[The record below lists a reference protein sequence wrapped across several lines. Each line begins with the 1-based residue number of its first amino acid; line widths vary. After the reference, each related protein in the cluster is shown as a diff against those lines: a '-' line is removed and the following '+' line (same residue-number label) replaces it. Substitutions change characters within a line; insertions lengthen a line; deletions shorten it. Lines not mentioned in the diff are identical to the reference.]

1 MITRGRGGINLKF
14 KSIKTKMA
22 ISFGVLILIICIG
35 LGTVSFIESYNTLAS
50 NATESLLQ
58 MAEQS
63 AKFVE
68 TKVEGQ
74 LDVMEGLAGNY
85 YIKSDTLS
93 IDQKLNIL
101 KDEVKR
107 SGHISMGIGDA
118 SGNVIFTDGV
128 KANLY
133 DRENYK
139 QALQGK
145 SSVSD
150 PVLGKAD
157 NRLVMSYAVPIKEDG
172 KVKGVLIATRDGSE
186 LSKLT
191 SNIKYGKTGT
201 TFMISKNGY
210 TVANK
215 DISLVRKMENVIEK
229 SKNDPSLQE
238 LMKFETYMMEGKSG
252 AAGYTYR
259 DGTKKYIG
267 YAPVKGTNWSL
278 GISVP
283 KAEVMESLTK
293 NEKLEAFTTI
303 MFVLIGVLI
312 AFFITS
318 FIAKPINA
326 ITKHLKIVASGDFTV
341 PVPEKL
347 LKMEDESGILASA
360 VKDMQEIQGNVIRN
374 IIEQSSNV
382 TENMKQI
389 NMEMENL
396 NKSIEEISATTEQL
410 SDTTEKTA
418 ESAEE
423 INDISNTIEK
433 DAESISQKAEHSSE
447 SVLKATN
454 MSEEMKQ
461 KAIKSRESIMSIY
474 KNTKESLENAI
485 KDSKEVSKINELS
498 SAILAIMENTNLLAL
513 NASIEAARAGE
524 AGKGFAVVA
533 DEIRSLSDDSKDTVT
548 RIQEVTKNILEAV
561 ENLSSGA
568 YEILEFIDKKILPDY
583 NEIVVSHEKSS
594 ENFSD
599 ISNMVRDFSNTSYK
613 LLTSVQNVSK
623 LMQEISDSGNE
634 QATGAQNIAGET
646 SQITKMSG
654 HVVELTEKAKEKS
667 DSLANTVSKFKV

>member
-1 MITRGRGGINLKF
+1 MQF

-50 NATESLLQ
+50 NATESLFQ

-74 LDVMEGLAGNY
+74 LDAMEALAGNY
-85 YIKSDTLS
+85 YINGDTLS
-93 IDQKLNIL
+93 TDQKLNIL
-101 KDEVKR
+101 KDEVQR
-107 SGHISMGIGDA
+107 SGHISMGIGDV

-157 NRLVMSYAVPIKEDG
+157 NRLVMSYAVPIKDGG

-191 SNIKYGKTGT
+191 QNIKYGKTGT
-201 TFMISKNGY
+201 TFMISRSGH
-210 TVANK
+210 TVANN

-229 SKNDPSLQE
+229 SKSDPSLQE
-238 LMKFETYMMEGKSG
+238 LMKFEGYMMEGKSG
-252 AAGYTYR
+252 AAGYAYR

-283 KAEVMESLTK
+283 KSEVMESLTK
-293 NEKLEAFTTI
+293 NEVLETVTTI
-303 MFVLIGVLI
+303 IFVLIGVLI

-318 FIAKPINA
+318 LIAKPINA

-347 LKMEDESGILASA
+347 LKMEDESGILATA
-360 VKDMQEIQGNVIRN
+360 VKDMQENQGNIIKN

-423 INDISNTIEK
+423 INDISKTIEK
-433 DAESISQKAEHSSE
+433 NAESISQKAEYSSE
-447 SVLKATN
+447 SVSKASN

-461 KAIKSRESIMSIY
+461 KAIRSRESIMSIY

-485 KDSKEVSKINELS
+485 KESKEVSKINELS
-498 SAILAIMENTNLLAL
+498 SAILDIMENTNLLAL

-533 DEIRSLSDDSKDTVT
+533 DEIRSLSDDSKDTVG
-548 RIQEVTKNILEAV
+548 RIQEVTENILEAV
-561 ENLSSGA
+561 GNLSSGA

-594 ENFSD
+594 KNFSD
-599 ISNMVRDFSNTSYK
+599 ISEMVTDFSDTSNK
-613 LLTSVQNVSK
+613 LLSSVQNVSK
-623 LMQEISDSGNE
+623 LMEEISDSGNE
-634 QATGAQNIAGET
+634 QASGAQNIAGET
-646 SQITKMSG
+646 SYITRMSG

>member
-1 MITRGRGGINLKF
+1 MKF

-22 ISFGVLILIICIG
+22 ISFGVLILIICTG
-35 LGTVSFIESYNTLAS
+35 LGTVSFIEFYNTLAS
-50 NATESLLQ
+50 NASESLLQ
-58 MAEQS
+58 MAQQS

-68 TKVEGQ
+68 TKVKGQ
-74 LDVMEGLAGNY
+74 LDVMEALAGNY
-85 YIKSDTLS
+85 YIKSDTLTPG
-93 IDQKLNIL
+93 QKLDIL
-101 KDEVKR
+101 KDEVQR

-118 SGNVIFTDGV
+118 NGNVIFTDGIKV
-128 KANLY
+128 NLN

-157 NRLVMSYAVPIKEDG
+157 NRLVMSYAVPIKDDG

-191 SNIKYGKTGT
+191 SNIKYGNTGT
-201 TFMISKNGY
+201 AFMLSTNGH
-210 TVANK
+210 TVANN

-238 LMKFETYMMEGKSG
+238 LIKFETYMIEGKSG
-252 AAGYTYR
+252 AASYTYR

-283 KAEVMESLTK
+283 KSEVMESLTK
-293 NEKLEAFTTI
+293 VQTLETTTTI
-303 MFVLIGVLI
+303 IFVLLGVLI
-312 AFFITS
+312 SFFITS
-318 FIAKPINA
+318 FIAKPINI
-326 ITKHLKIVASGDFTV
+326 ITKHLKIVAAGDFTV
-341 PVPEKL
+341 PVPENL
-347 LKMEDESGILASA
+347 LKMEDEPGILATA
-360 VKDMQEIQGNVIRN
+360 VKNMQENQKN
-374 IIEQSSNV
+374 IIINIIKESSNV

-389 NMEMENL
+389 NMSMENL

-418 ESAEE
+418 ESGEE
-423 INDISNTIEK
+423 INKISREIEK
-433 DAESISQKAEHSSE
+433 DAESISQKAQYSSD
-447 SVLKATN
+447 SVSKASTMSQEMKLKAIE
-454 MSEEMKQ
+454 SK
-461 KAIKSRESIMSIY
+461 ESIMSKY

-485 KDSKEVSKINELS
+485 IKSKEVYKINELS
-498 SAILAIMENTNLLAL
+498 SAILDIMEDTNLLAL

-533 DEIRSLSDDSKDTVT
+533 DEIRNLSDNSKDTVS
-548 RIQEVTKNILEAV
+548 RIQEVTKDILGAV
-561 ENLSSGA
+561 DNLSSGA

-583 NEIVVSHEKSS
+583 NEVVVSHEKSS
-594 ENFSD
+594 KNFTD
-599 ISNMVRDFSNTSYK
+599 INDMVTDFNNISHKLLESVRD
-613 LLTSVQNVSK
+613 VSK
-623 LMQEISDSGNE
+623 LMEQISISENE
-634 QATGAQNIAGET
+634 QAHGAQNIAGEA
-646 SQITKMSG
+646 SYITKMSG

-667 DSLANTVSKFKV
+667 NSLMNIISKFKV

>member
-1 MITRGRGGINLKF
+1 MKF

-85 YIKSDTLS
+85 YIKSDTLAT
-93 IDQKLNIL
+93 DQKLNIL

-128 KANLY
+128 KVNLY

-157 NRLVMSYAVPIKEDG
+157 NRLVMSYAVPIKDDG
-172 KVKGVLIATRDGSE
+172 KVKGVLIVTRDGSE

-201 TFMISKNGY
+201 TFMISKSGH

-215 DISLVRKMENVIEK
+215 DISLVRKMESVIEK

-303 MFVLIGVLI
+303 IFVLIGVLI

-318 FIAKPINA
+318 FIVKPINA

-347 LKMEDESGILASA
+347 LKMEDESGVLASA
-360 VKDMQEIQGNVIRN
+360 VKDMQEIQGNVIKN

-423 INDISNTIEK
+423 INDISKTIEK
-433 DAESISQKAEHSSE
+433 DAKSISQKAEHSSE

-667 DSLANTVSKFKV
+667 DSLVNTVSKFKV

>member
-1 MITRGRGGINLKF
+1 MGGIKLKF

-50 NATESLLQ
+50 NATESLFQ

-74 LDVMEGLAGNY
+74 LDAMEALAGNY
-85 YIKSDTLS
+85 YIKSDTLPV
-93 IDQKLNIL
+93 DQKLNIL
-101 KDEVKR
+101 KDEVQR
-107 SGHISMGIGDA
+107 SGHISMGIGDV

-157 NRLVMSYAVPIKEDG
+157 NRLVMSYAVPIKDGG

-191 SNIKYGKTGT
+191 QNIKYGKTGT
-201 TFMISKNGY
+201 TFMISKSGHN
-210 TVANK
+210 VANN

-229 SKNDPSLQE
+229 SKSDPSLQE
-238 LMKFETYMMEGKSG
+238 LMKFEGYMMEGKSG

-283 KAEVMESLTK
+283 KSEVMESLTK
-293 NEKLEAFTTI
+293 NEILETATTI
-303 MFVLIGVLI
+303 IFVLIGVLI

-318 FIAKPINA
+318 LIAKPINA
-326 ITKHLKIVASGDFTV
+326 ITKHLKIVASGDFTI

-347 LKMEDESGILASA
+347 LKMEDESGILATA
-360 VKDMQEIQGNVIRN
+360 VKDMQESQGNIIKN

-423 INDISNTIEK
+423 INDISKTIENN
-433 DAESISQKAEHSSE
+433 AESISQKAEHSSE
-447 SVLKATN
+447 SVSKASN

-485 KDSKEVSKINELS
+485 KESKEVSKINELS
-498 SAILAIMENTNLLAL
+498 SAILDIMENTNLLAL

-533 DEIRSLSDDSKDTVT
+533 DEIRSLSDDSKDTVG

-561 ENLSSGA
+561 GNLSSGA

-594 ENFSD
+594 KNFSD
-599 ISNMVRDFSNTSYK
+599 ISDMVTDFSTTSHE
-613 LLTSVQNVSK
+613 LLSSVQNVSK
-623 LMQEISDSGNE
+623 LMEEISDSGNE
-634 QATGAQNIAGET
+634 QASGAQNIAGET
-646 SQITKMSG
+646 SYITRMSG

-667 DSLANTVSKFKV
+667 DSLVNTVSKFKV

>member
-1 MITRGRGGINLKF
+1 
-14 KSIKTKMA
+14 
-22 ISFGVLILIICIG
+22 
-35 LGTVSFIESYNTLAS
+35 
-50 NATESLLQ
+50 
-58 MAEQS
+58 
-63 AKFVE
+63 
-68 TKVEGQ
+68 
-74 LDVMEGLAGNY
+74 
-85 YIKSDTLS
+85 
-93 IDQKLNIL
+93 
-101 KDEVKR
+101 
-107 SGHISMGIGDA
+107 
-118 SGNVIFTDGV
+118 
-128 KANLY
+128 
-133 DRENYK
+133 
-139 QALQGK
+139 
-145 SSVSD
+145 
-150 PVLGKAD
+150 
-157 NRLVMSYAVPIKEDG
+157 
-172 KVKGVLIATRDGSE
+172 
-186 LSKLT
+186 
-191 SNIKYGKTGT
+191 
-201 TFMISKNGY
+201 
-210 TVANK
+210 
-215 DISLVRKMENVIEK
+215 
-229 SKNDPSLQE
+229 
-238 LMKFETYMMEGKSG
+238 MKFEGYMMEGKSG

-283 KAEVMESLTK
+283 KSEVMESLTK
-293 NEKLEAFTTI
+293 NEILETATTI
-303 MFVLIGVLI
+303 IFVLIGVLI

-318 FIAKPINA
+318 LIAKPINA
-326 ITKHLKIVASGDFTV
+326 ITKHLKIVASGDFTI

-347 LKMEDESGILASA
+347 LKMEDESGILATA
-360 VKDMQEIQGNVIRN
+360 VKDMQESQGNIIKN

-423 INDISNTIEK
+423 INDISKTIENN
-433 DAESISQKAEHSSE
+433 AESISQKAEHSSE
-447 SVLKATN
+447 SVSKASN

-485 KDSKEVSKINELS
+485 KESKEVSKINELS
-498 SAILAIMENTNLLAL
+498 SAILDIMENTNLLAL

-533 DEIRSLSDDSKDTVT
+533 DEIRSLSDDSKDTVG

-561 ENLSSGA
+561 GNLSSGA

-594 ENFSD
+594 KNFSD
-599 ISNMVRDFSNTSYK
+599 ISDMVTDFSTTSHE
-613 LLTSVQNVSK
+613 LLSSVQNVSK
-623 LMQEISDSGNE
+623 LMEEISDSGNE
-634 QATGAQNIAGET
+634 QASGAQNIAGET
-646 SQITKMSG
+646 SYITRMSG

-667 DSLANTVSKFKV
+667 DSLVNTVSKFKV

>member
-1 MITRGRGGINLKF
+1 MKF

-22 ISFGVLILIICIG
+22 ISFGILILVICIG

-50 NATESLLQ
+50 NATEALSQ
-58 MAEQS
+58 MAQQS

-68 TKVEGQ
+68 TKIEGQ
-74 LDVMEGLAGNY
+74 IDVMGGLAENY
-85 YIKSDTLS
+85 YIKSDVLS
-93 IDQKLNIL
+93 VDQKLNIL
-101 KDEVKR
+101 KDEVQR
-107 SGHISMGIGDA
+107 SGHISMGIGDVN
-118 SGNVIFTDGV
+118 GNVTFTDGV

-133 DRENYK
+133 DRDNYK
-139 QALQGK
+139 EALQGK

-157 NRLVMSYAVPIKEDG
+157 NRLVMSYAVPIKDGG

-191 SNIKYGKTGT
+191 NNIKYGKTGT
-201 TFMISKNGY
+201 TFMISKNGH

-215 DISLVRKMENVIEK
+215 DISLVRGMENVIEK
-229 SKNDPSLQE
+229 SKKDPSLQE

-252 AAGYTYR
+252 ANAYTYR

-267 YAPVKGTNWSL
+267 YAPVKGTNWSV

-283 KAEVMESLTK
+283 KSEVMESLTG
-293 NEKLEAFTTI
+293 NEFLQIITI
-303 MFVLIGVLI
+303 IIFVLIGVLI

-318 FIAKPINA
+318 LIANPINV

-347 LKMEDESGILASA
+347 LKMKDESGVLAVA
-360 VKDMQEIQGNVIRN
+360 VNDMQENQRNTIKN
-374 IIEQSSNV
+374 IIQESLNV

-389 NMEMENL
+389 NIEMENL

-410 SDTTEKTA
+410 SGTTEKTA

-423 INDISNTIEK
+423 INEISRGIEK
-433 DAESISQKAEHSSE
+433 DAESISKKAKHSSE
-447 SVLKATN
+447 SVSN
-454 MSEEMKQ
+454 VSSVSQEMKQ

-485 KDSKEVSKINELS
+485 EKSKEVSKINELS
-498 SAILAIMENTNLLAL
+498 SAILDIMEDTNLVAL
-513 NASIEAARAGE
+513 NASIEASRAGE
-524 AGKGFAVVA
+524 AGRGFAVVA
-533 DEIRSLSDDSKDTVT
+533 DEIRSLSDGSKDTVN
-548 RIQEVTKNILEAV
+548 RIQEVAKNILEAV
-561 ENLSSGA
+561 GNLSSGA

-583 NEIVVSHEKSS
+583 NEIVESHEESS
-594 ENFSD
+594 KNFSD
-599 ISNMVRDFSNTSYK
+599 IDDMVTDFSTTSHK
-613 LLTSVQNVSK
+613 LLTSVQDVSK
-623 LMQEISDSGNE
+623 LMQEISNSGNE
-634 QATGAQNIAGET
+634 QASGAQNIAGET
-646 SQITKMSG
+646 SYITKMSG

-667 DSLANTVSKFKV
+667 ASLVEIASKFKV